1 MEDKEVAGNLGKGH
15 ESANSKYENEH
26 GNYEDTEARADDR
39 NGKKN
44 ETAKVK

>member
-1 MEDKEVAGNLGKGH
+1 MEDQEVVRNLGKGH

-26 GNYEDTEARADDR
+26 GNYEGTEATADYR